1 MVPVVPRV
9 VPWSLGP
16 ISPPVTIYGDGVR
29 RAYRISGGG
38 GGAKTRVGKSE
49 KYASINQCALRSIG
63 LVITVYCASVVLCQR
78 GVGAL
83 PGLHLRQKRRTSF
96 KK

>member
-38 GGAKTRVGKSE
+38 GGGKDKGGKE
-49 KYASINQCALRSIG
+49 
-63 LVITVYCASVVLCQR
+63 
-78 GVGAL
+78 
-83 PGLHLRQKRRTSF
+83 
-96 KK
+96 